1 MTKQRKSTN
10 NRSPAV
16 NFYSVGL
23 VESNGVFKVV
33 DSFEF
38 KRVNQFAR
46 NWQRTDSRDLAR
58 NLNKG
63 KLVIK

>member
-1 MTKQRKSTN
+1 MTKQRKSN

-23 VESNGVFKVV
+23 VEQNGVFKVV

-38 KRVNQFAR
+38 KRINQFAR

-58 NLNKG
+58 ALNRS

>member
-1 MTKQRKSTN
+1 MTKQRKSN
-10 NRSPAV
+10 NRSAAP

-23 VESNGVFKVV
+23 VEQNGMFKVV

-38 KRVNQFAR
+38 KRANQYTG
-46 NWQRTDSRDLAR
+46 NWRKTDSRDLAR
-58 NLNKG
+58 MLNRS